1 MDVKTKGVIA
11 TAIAAICFSL
21 AGIFIKVLPLAPT
34 SILFYRSLFCAL
46 FFFLVF
52 GKKSLKLNKL
62 SLIGATVFY
71 VPLVVCFVISTKLTT
86 AANAIFLQYAA
97 PAFVL
102 LFEPLFLK
110 TRLLRINTITVVICI
125 LGMAMFFMDDLEKP
139 ENWLGVGLA
148 FASSI
153 MLAGLIII
161 QKSNDPEYHIPTIMW
176 GNLIVVLVMSP
187 MVYVSAPPTEVQFLY
202 LMILGFVQL
211 GVGYLFFTYGQRHI
225 PAIET
230 ALIAMLEPI
239 LNPVWVMIWH
249 GETPGFWA
257 LVGGLIIVGALVIR
271 TVYTH
276 RQKKQRVAANI

>member
-11 TAIAAICFSL
+11 TAIAAVCFSL
-21 AGIFIKVLPLAPT
+21 AGVFIKVLPLAPS
-34 SILFYRSLFCAL
+34 SILFYRSLFCAV

-52 GKKSLKLNKL
+52 GKKSLKINKL

-102 LFEPLFLK
+102 LFEPIFLK
-110 TRLLRINTITVVICI
+110 TRLLRINTFTVVVCI

-176 GNLIVVLVMSP
+176 GNILVVLVMSP
-187 MVYVSAPPTEVQFLY
+187 MAFTSAPPTEMQFLY
-202 LMILGFVQL
+202 LLILGFVQL

-249 GETPGFWA
+249 GETPGYWA
-257 LVGGLIIVGALVIR
+257 VVGGMIIIGALLIR
-271 TVYTH
+271 TLYTH
-276 RQKKQRVAANI
+276 RQKKQSLTANV